1 MNWRTLIAAGLLSTL
16 CTTTVVAA
24 PNTAPTLAAPSSD
37 LLKRTQALLDK
48 PATWTKIP
56 KEVTLCLYSPD
67 GINGKGFQY
76 ARSYLSELPKYTK
89 MAQEIGIDFN
99 LKMISPTQFK
109 IDLAS
114 RKLKRQASTD
124 VYFRVYTDERVA
136 AEDFKIK
143 KCDGIAMSNLR
154 ARQFNHFVG
163 SLDAIGAVPSYQHLT
178 EVIQLLAKPEMGEYM
193 VNKDYEITGII
204 PLGAAYIMVR
214 DRAINSLAK
223 AAGKKVAVLDF
234 DKSQA
239 KMVQRVGA
247 QPVSVDLS
255 SIAGKFN
262 NGQVDIMAGPAII
275 FNPFELYKGMTDNNT
290 GKIKGAIVR
299 FPLIQ
304 VTGVMMMH
312 RNRFPD
318 GMGQLVREYAATQL
332 APAYQFVDDTEKEIE
347 AKYWM
352 DIPDVDKVGYV
363 KLMREARMDM
373 TKEGYYHPKMMVLLK
388 KVRCKINPA
397 HYECSLNDE

>member
-1 MNWRTLIAAGLLSTL
+1 MNWRTLLAAGLL
-16 CTTTVVAA
+16 CTACTSTVVAA
-24 PNTAPTLAAPSSD
+24 PNTAPALAPPSSD

-48 PATWTKIP
+48 PATWAKIP

-247 QPVSVDLS
+247 QPVSVDFS

-275 FNPFELYKGMTDNNT
+275 FHPFELYKGMTDNT

-312 RNRFPD
+312 RNRFPE
-318 GMGQLVREYAATQL
+318 GMGQLVREYASTQL
-332 APAYQFVDDTEKEIE
+332 TPAYQFVDDTEKEID

-352 DIPDVDKVGYV
+352 DIPDIDKLGYV

-373 TKEGYYHPKMMVLLK
+373 TKEGYYHPKMMSLLK
-388 KVRCKINPA
+388 KVRCKITPA
-397 HYECSLNDE
+397 HYECSLTDE